1 MGTLFHNFVERADYL
16 AYTQRPHL
24 EYFGTTWCPPRP
36 SDNWRSVLCPI
47 GSKRPYILPFGNR
60 SQNKSGN
67 WNGMAIGTFFHPFSP
82 HFFRLQL
89 NFTYMKRFSY
99 LVSVKNITFK
109 PSYDYD
115 IQPCSQSPQPLYRQ
129 LQMFQKVEY
138 GREPIFKVVLECQKR
153 CSEPFLIYIYGI
165 QCDFM
170 PKSC

>member
-1 MGTLFHNFVERADYL
+1 MTIIRYA
-16 AYTQRPHL
+16 
-24 EYFGTTWCPPRP
+24 WCPPRP

-109 PSYDYD
+109 SSYNRFKID
-115 IQPCSQSPQPLYRQ
+115 IHQQLRKVWKYFLAFKCTKYHPKRWLNTKFIQSYRNTMKKGKMSFNSIIANKHA
-129 LQMFQKVEY
+129 LRKV
-138 GREPIFKVVLECQKR
+138 C
-153 CSEPFLIYIYGI
+153 
-165 QCDFM
+165 
-170 PKSC
+170 